1 VEDAFTRNGVRW
13 SLSTVPALAVPPS
26 PVTAAGQ
33 KSWSLQGGIRPTT
46 QCTRVVA
53 VVGRTVVVV
62 RGRVVVVGRGAVVEV
77 VDVLVVGAEVVVAGS
92 WVSTRP
98 KFPHPPRATA
108 SRIAPSRACGT
119 IIRKK

>member
-62 RGRVVVVGRGAVVEV
+62 LGRVVV